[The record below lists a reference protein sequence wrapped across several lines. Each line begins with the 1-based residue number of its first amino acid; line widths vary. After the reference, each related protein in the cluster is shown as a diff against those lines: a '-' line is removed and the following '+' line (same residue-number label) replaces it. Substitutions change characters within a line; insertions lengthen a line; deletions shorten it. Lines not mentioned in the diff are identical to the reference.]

1 MSENTSV
8 HLQRCLDRWRGGDAA
23 ARQELVNAACE
34 RLERLTRKMFRAD
47 GRLRRWEE
55 TLDVF
60 QNALLRLYRALQEVT
75 PASLREFFRLA
86 AVQVRRELIDLA
98 RHHYGPA
105 GPAAHHQ
112 SRGPG
117 AAGEAESPPG
127 GADAGDSSLEPEKM
141 ALWGEFHERAG
152 ALPEE
157 EREVFELVYYQGLTH
172 AEAARLLEV
181 SAKTVQRRWQAACLK
196 LHEALGGQL
205 PGL

>member
-1 MSENTSV
+1 MSGDTTV
-8 HLQRCLDRWRGGDAA
+8 HLQRCLDRWHGGDAA
-23 ARQELVNAACE
+23 ARQELVNVACA

-55 TLDVF
+55 TGDIC
-60 QNALLRLYRALQEVT
+60 QDALLRLWRALQAVT

-112 SRGPG
+112 TWPP
-117 AAGEAESPPG
+117 AEGGDTAPG
-127 GADAGDSSLEPEKM
+127 GVADAGDASLEPGSL
-141 ALWGEFHERAG
+141 AVWGEFHEQAG

-157 EREVFELVYYQGLTH
+157 EREVFELVYYQGLSH
-172 AEAARLLEV
+172 VEAAGLLGV
-181 SAKTVQRRWQAACLK
+181 STKTVQRRWQAACLK
-196 LHEALGGQL
+196 LHEALGGAL